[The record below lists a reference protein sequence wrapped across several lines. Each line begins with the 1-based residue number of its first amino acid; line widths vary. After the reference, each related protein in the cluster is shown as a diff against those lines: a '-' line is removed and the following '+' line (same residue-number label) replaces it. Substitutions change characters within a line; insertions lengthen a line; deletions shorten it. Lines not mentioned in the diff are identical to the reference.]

1 MARLLLGDS
10 NIIKYLPL
18 LKEKKSDPAIQSTVM
33 ARTTNA
39 VTLQDALC
47 HPKSA
52 HTTVIVSALTNL
64 LTAKYFDDFDDM
76 TIHCKN
82 VFNDLLLWIQ
92 EGRDVLDG
100 FAQQVT
106 LLLSSTLYMMCD
118 NQTQIR
124 YLPMPSKCYSGQWF
138 LRKVP

>member
-18 LKEKKSDPAIQSTVM
+18 LKEKKSDPAIQSIVM

-47 HPKSA
+47 QPKSA
-52 HTTVIVSALTNL
+52 HTTVVVSALTNL

-76 TIHCKN
+76 TLHCKN
-82 VFNDLLLWIQ
+82 VFNDLLLWVQ
-92 EGRDVLDG
+92 EGRDALDG
-100 FAQQVT
+100 FAQQVILISAYT
-106 LLLSSTLYMMCD
+106 LLF
-118 NQTQIR
+118 I
-124 YLPMPSKCYSGQWF
+124 W
-138 LRKVP
+138 